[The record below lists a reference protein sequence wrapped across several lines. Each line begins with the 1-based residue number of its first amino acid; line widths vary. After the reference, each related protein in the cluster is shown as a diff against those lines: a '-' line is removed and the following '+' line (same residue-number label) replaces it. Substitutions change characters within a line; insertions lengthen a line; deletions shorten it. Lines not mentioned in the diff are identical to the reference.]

1 MNDLIDRAKLAAS
14 QVFDNVEGAR
24 HVETQPTGVSVFSV
38 ARRSG
43 CQVTV
48 TLNPNGL
55 GAGVEWKSKSREG
68 SGYRTFRLQG
78 LVTEPTEP
86 GEATP

>member
-1 MNDLIDRAKLAAS
+1 MRELIERATLAAS
-14 QVFDNVEGAR
+14 QVFDDVESAS

-43 CQVTV
+43 GQVTV

-55 GAGVEWKSKSREG
+55 GAGVEWRCKSRG
-68 SGYRTFRLQG
+68 NGYRTFKLQG
-78 LVTEPTEP
+78 LAVEQ
-86 GEATP
+86 EATP